1 MYPTVP
7 MITPGVVPDIVGSR
21 EPSSLPDPVVD
32 SFARPKSRILTS
44 PSFVTITFSG
54 FKSRCTIPASC
65 ARARPSAIWV
75 AIGSSFLIGTGPL
88 ETSFLSVSPSTF
100 SIAM

>member
-7 MITPGVVPDIVGSR
+7 MITPGVVPVIVGSFAPSPLP
-21 EPSSLPDPVVD
+21 EPFAV

-54 FKSRCTIPASC
+54 FRSRCTIPASC
-65 ARARPSAIWV
+65 AFARPSAIWV
-75 AIGSSFLIGTGPL
+75 AIGKSFLIG
-88 ETSFLSVSPSTF
+88 ERRR
-100 SIAM
+100 

>member
-1 MYPTVP
+1 MT
-7 MITPGVVPDIVGSR
+7 TPGVVPVIVGSC
-21 EPSSLPDPVVD
+21 EPSPLPEPVDV

-54 FKSRCTIPASC
+54 FRSRCTIPASC
-65 ARARPSAIWV
+65 AFARPSAICV
-75 AIGSSFLIGTGPL
+75 ADLEEPLDGQRARDRSSR
-88 ETSFLSVSPSTF
+88 SVFPSTS